1 MSVCYWICQGIGI
14 RANQLRPFLNTQKC
28 VQLLKEQLP
37 GKEISEDGF
46 DIDAYLY
53 GEPFENL
60 ADVFTFCDDTDS
72 LTYGDNGDGESYF
85 YYPPSYPWE
94 RTENEPS
101 SIAEVHERVIKAILR
116 LCDMTREQV
125 ETLIDDDIYDYGC
138 G

>member
-1 MSVCYWICQGIGI
+1 MVLSILTELPSTAPIVTFSKFCN
-14 RANQLRPFLNTQKC
+14 RAPR
-28 VQLLKEQLP
+28 
-37 GKEISEDGF
+37 
-46 DIDAYLY
+46 Y

-72 LTYGDNGDGESYF
+72 LTYGDNGNGESYF

-101 SIAEVHERVIKAILR
+101 SIAEVHERVIKAVLR